1 MKIEEKAIEILS
13 KYPLC
18 DHCLGR
24 QFGLLGKNLTNRE
37 RGFSIKTQIVLNESE
52 NYQENKSDQS
62 LNILKIVA
70 EKGMFPPAIDVLKS
84 YGIKSVEISQAC
96 YLCENIFQK
105 LEKFA
110 DLAIE
115 EIQDIEFESFLVG
128 SLMPNWMIEKEDAFR
143 SEFSITHG
151 EALRAELNREVG
163 KLIFF
168 KLKDKSV
175 VFDHPNLV
183 ILIDPIKEKVEL
195 NIHPIFIRGFY
206 KKLVRGI
213 PQTKWTCNNC
223 WGKGCEECNFEG
235 KRYPT
240 SVSELIGYEIL
251 QISKGKDLKFHGS
264 GREDIDAL
272 MLGDGRDFIIEI
284 KEPLKRSHDLNEL
297 KNKINEYGQG
307 KIEVSSLRY
316 SNKDEVRKIKAVAP
330 FTQKTYKALVETEG
344 IVDQGIL
351 SELESNLSNIT
362 LKQQTPQRVL
372 HRRADKI
379 RTKNIYEI
387 KTRKIKENQFELIVT
402 ADGGTYIKEFISGDE
417 GRTIPS
423 VSSILNFNAI
433 CKELDVIN
441 ITKS

>member
-1 MKIEEKAIEILS
+1 MKIEEKAIELLS

-24 QFGLLGKNLTNRE
+24 QFGLLGKNLTNKE
-37 RGFSIKTQIVLNESE
+37 RGFSIKTYIVLNESKK
-52 NYQENKSDQS
+52 YQEIKSDQS
-62 LNILKIVA
+62 LNRLKITA

-84 YGIKSVEISQAC
+84 YGITSLNISKTC
-96 YLCENIFQK
+96 YLCDNIFQK

-110 DLAIE
+110 NLAIDKT
-115 EIQDIEFESFLVG
+115 QDIEFESFLVG
-128 SLMPNWMIEKEDAFR
+128 SLMPNWIIEKEDAFR

-168 KLKDKSV
+168 KLIEKEV

-183 ILIDPIKEKVEL
+183 ILIDPVNEKVEL

-213 PQTKWTCNNC
+213 PQTKWTCSNC
-223 WGKGCEECNFEG
+223 YGRGCEECNFEG

-251 QISKGKDLKFHGS
+251 QMSQGKDLKFHGS

-284 KEPLKRSHDLNEL
+284 KEPIKRTFDLNEL
-297 KNKINEYGQG
+297 RDKINKHGKG
-307 KIEVSSLRY
+307 KIEVSSLKY
-316 SNKDEVRKIKAVAP
+316 SNKDEVRKIKAIAP
-330 FTQKTYKALVETEG
+330 FKKKL
-344 IVDQGIL
+344 
-351 SELESNLSNIT
+351 
-362 LKQQTPQRVL
+362 
-372 HRRADKI
+372 
-379 RTKNIYEI
+379 
-387 KTRKIKENQFELIVT
+387 TRL
-402 ADGGTYIKEFISGDE
+402 
-417 GRTIPS
+417 
-423 VSSILNFNAI
+423 
-433 CKELDVIN
+433 
-441 ITKS
+441 